1 MGEPPRKRERIRA
14 IEASDIL
21 GVELRTVQAMA
32 ARGELPGAAKV
43 GKLWTFDEKALQG
56 FLPAFRESQERP
68 AKPPVEKRDIV
79 YVVQC
84 DYRVKIGYT
93 ANLPSRMHALKTA
106 HHRPLR
112 VLVAFDGDK
121 ATEKALHERFAALRV
136 AGEWFALRKPIK
148 EWLRDEHGVWVK

>member
-1 MGEPPRKRERIRA
+1 MGEPARKRERIRA

-43 GKLWTFDEKALQG
+43 GKLWTFDQKALKK
-56 FLPAFRESQERP
+56 FLPAFRESLERP
-68 AKPPVEKRDIV
+68 AKAPVEKRDVV

-93 ANLPSRMHALKTA
+93 ANLASRMHALKTA

-112 VLVAFDGDK
+112 LLVSFDGDK
-121 ATEKALHERFAALRV
+121 TIEKAIHARFADLRV

-148 EWLRDEHGVWVK
+148 EWLYDEHKVRVE

>member
-1 MGEPPRKRERIRA
+1 MAEPPRKRERIRA

-43 GKLWTFDEKALQG
+43 GKLWTFDEKALVT
-56 FLPAFRESQERP
+56 FLPAFRESQKRP
-68 AKPPVEKRDIV
+68 ATPRTEKRDVV

-93 ANLPSRMHALKTA
+93 ANIASRMHALKTA

-112 VLVAFDGDK
+112 LLVMFDGDK
-121 ATEKALHERFAALRV
+121 TAEKTLHERFANLRV
-136 AGEWFALRKPIK
+136 SGEWFALRKPIK
-148 EWLRDEHGVWVK
+148 EWLSDEHGVWVK

>member
-14 IEASDIL
+14 IEVSDIL

-43 GKLWTFDEKALQG
+43 GKLWTFDEKALVA
-56 FLPAFRESQERP
+56 FLPEFRAGLVRP
-68 AKPPVEKRDIV
+68 PKPPVEKREVV
-79 YVVQC
+79 YVIQC

-93 ANLPSRMHALKTA
+93 ANISARLHSLKTA

-112 VLVAFDGDK
+112 VLVTFDGDK
-121 ATEKALHERFAALRV
+121 ATEKALHMRFADLRV

-148 EWLRDEHGVWVK
+148 EWLYDEHRVMVA